1 VTLPAKLQN
10 ALLTK
15 IKAARKQENPS
26 QLLSHKAIEL
36 IRAAFYCTL
45 LELFAYYKEFVG
57 KDPDGEIT
65 FDIKR
70 FMQISNK
77 QYKEFY

>member
-1 VTLPAKLQN
+1 MDN
-10 ALLTK
+10 A
-15 IKAARKQENPS
+15 N
-26 QLLSHKAIEL
+26 QLLSMQAINN
-36 IRAAFYCTL
+36 IRNAFYSTL

-70 FMQISNK
+70 FI
-77 QYKEFY
+77 